1 MDKREFRIWS
11 FQCSSSSFK
20 HSKGMRPS
28 CSLTFKHS
36 KGMRPSFSSNSISL
50 GKVLKSKSILSNSLH
65 LVHNK
70 QTNTSTKDIYTI
82 IYLSGQKAN
91 GININM
97 CSNEQ
102 RKKQMNNMYKND
114 KLHKCK
120 VQELN
125 VDG

>member
-1 MDKREFRIWS
+1 MNKRSLEFGPFKVI
-11 FQCSSSSFK
+11 FNIK

-36 KGMRPSFSSNSISL
+36 KGMRPSCSLNSISL
-50 GKVLKSKSILSNSLH
+50 GKVLNSKSILFNSLH
-65 LVHNK
+65 LIHTK

-82 IYLSGQKAN
+82 IYPSGQKAN

-102 RKKQMNNMYKND
+102 MAKAN
-114 KLHKCK
+114 
-120 VQELN
+120 E
-125 VDG
+125 